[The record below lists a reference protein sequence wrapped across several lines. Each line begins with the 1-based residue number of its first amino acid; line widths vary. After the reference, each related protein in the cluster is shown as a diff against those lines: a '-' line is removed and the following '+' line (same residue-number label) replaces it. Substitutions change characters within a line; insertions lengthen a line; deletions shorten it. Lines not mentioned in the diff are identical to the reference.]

1 LARQDLNDLVYKS
14 EKGKFLAVTEEVKR
28 RHATGQPILIGTI
41 SIEKSELLSG
51 FLKRS
56 GIKHNV
62 LNAKYLEKEAEI
74 VANAGQMNAVT
85 ISTNMA
91 GRGTDIVLGEGVK
104 EVGGLHILGTER
116 HESRRIDNQLRGR
129 AGRQGDPGSSQF
141 FVSLEDDLMRVFG
154 SEKIQN
160 LIETIGMEEEIPI
173 ENKMLTKGIENAQKR
188 VEGRNFD
195 IRKHVLQYDNV
206 MNRQREIIYQQR
218 QEVIDGKDVEAE
230 ILDMT
235 KTVVEAY
242 VNMYTGEGNYFDD
255 WDLEGLKKHVESSV
269 LVKNN
274 VVLPE
279 KPESR
284 EMLTEAI
291 LAKCHEVLSEKR
303 DTIGEEQLQNIE
315 RAILLRSVDSAWME
329 HIDNMDH
336 LKQGIGLRAYGQN
349 DPVKAY
355 TKEGFDLFD
364 DMVMQI
370 QENTVRYLYSLEIK
384 SAPKEEKSVDF
395 SNMKTNEAQ
404 IEGNSQGAQQRKTQ
418 KVGRNDPCPC
428 GSGKKYK
435 KCCGA

>member
-1 LARQDLNDLVYKS
+1 
-14 EKGKFLAVTEEVKR
+14 
-28 RHATGQPILIGTI
+28 
-41 SIEKSELLSG
+41 
-51 FLKRS
+51 
-56 GIKHNV
+56 
-62 LNAKYLEKEAEI
+62 
-74 VANAGQMNAVT
+74 
-85 ISTNMA
+85 
-91 GRGTDIVLGEGVK
+91 
-104 EVGGLHILGTER
+104 
-116 HESRRIDNQLRGR
+116 
-129 AGRQGDPGSSQF
+129 
-141 FVSLEDDLMRVFG
+141 
-154 SEKIQN
+154 
-160 LIETIGMEEEIPI
+160 
-173 ENKMLTKGIENAQKR
+173 
-188 VEGRNFD
+188 
-195 IRKHVLQYDNV
+195 
-206 MNRQREIIYQQR
+206 
-218 QEVIDGKDVEAE
+218 
-230 ILDMT
+230 
-235 KTVVEAY
+235 
-242 VNMYTGEGNYFDD
+242 
-255 WDLEGLKKHVESSV
+255 
-269 LVKNN
+269 
-274 VVLPE
+274 
-279 KPESR
+279 
-284 EMLTEAI
+284 
-291 LAKCHEVLSEKR
+291 SEKR

>member
-1 LARQDLNDLVYKS
+1 
-14 EKGKFLAVTEEVKR
+14 
-28 RHATGQPILIGTI
+28 
-41 SIEKSELLSG
+41 
-51 FLKRS
+51 
-56 GIKHNV
+56 
-62 LNAKYLEKEAEI
+62 
-74 VANAGQMNAVT
+74 
-85 ISTNMA
+85 
-91 GRGTDIVLGEGVK
+91 
-104 EVGGLHILGTER
+104 
-116 HESRRIDNQLRGR
+116 
-129 AGRQGDPGSSQF
+129 
-141 FVSLEDDLMRVFG
+141 
-154 SEKIQN
+154 
-160 LIETIGMEEEIPI
+160 
-173 ENKMLTKGIENAQKR
+173 
-188 VEGRNFD
+188 
-195 IRKHVLQYDNV
+195 
-206 MNRQREIIYQQR
+206 
-218 QEVIDGKDVEAE
+218 VEAE

-370 QENTVRYLYSLEIK
+370 QENTVRYLFSLEIK
-384 SAPKEEKSVDF
+384 SAPKEEKTVDF

-404 IEGNSQGAQQRKTQ
+404 IEGNTPGGQQRKNQ